1 MYTSIRRYKLAAGA
15 DVEQL
20 ISQINEQFVPAL
32 LQTPGFKSYC
42 VVGADDGVVATISVF
57 EDETGAEAS
66 NQLAADYVRENVAPL
81 IEGPPEIT
89 QGGVLVRV
97 E

>member
-1 MYTSIRRYKLAAGA
+1 M
-15 DVEQL
+15 
-20 ISQINEQFVPAL
+20 
-32 LQTPGFKSYC
+32 
-42 VVGADDGVVATISVF
+42 VGADEGVVATISVF
-57 EDETGAEAS
+57 EDEAGAEAS
-66 NQLAADYVRENVAPL
+66 NRLAAEYVRENVEPL